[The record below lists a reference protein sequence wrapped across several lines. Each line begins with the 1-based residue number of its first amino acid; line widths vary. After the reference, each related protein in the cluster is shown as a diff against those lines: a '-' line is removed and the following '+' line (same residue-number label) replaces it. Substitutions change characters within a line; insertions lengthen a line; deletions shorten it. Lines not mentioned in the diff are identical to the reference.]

1 MRYLNFNHLALQYM
15 ENRINIE
22 VPDKLP
28 FPEAVCWDLGDVR
41 VLDPDEMLNRY
52 ERGWENRDVLA
63 DLTGSEKIFV
73 VKLAREKGSWLQLD
87 V

>member
-1 MRYLNFNHLALQYM
+1 M
-15 ENRINIE
+15 ENRIKIE

-28 FPEAVCWDLGDVR
+28 FLEAVCWDLGDVR
-41 VLDPDEMLNRY
+41 VLDADEMLNRY

-73 VKLAREKGSWLQLD
+73 GKLAREKGSWLQLD